1 MFLSPY
7 RKNSYS
13 QHILYRLDDFKCLY
27 SSSYEILLELREEGE
42 GLCHVQCCVTGMCT
56 GLSGIL
62 NRNGQ

>member
-1 MFLSPY
+1 MEIC
-7 RKNSYS
+7 SYL
-13 QHILYRLDDFKCLY
+13 HTGKILIHRAFCTGWTI
-27 SSSYEILLELREEGE
+27 SSNLYEILLELREEGE